1 MAACDVFDSILADP
15 DLRLDMLLE
24 PGDIQFAN
32 NYAVL
37 HSRTGF
43 EDHED
48 PAQRRKLLR
57 LWLKMAEPRQL
68 APDFP
73 GATALPRAWWSL
85 PETGAEVRSGR
96 CLAASIAR
104 FYAIWRK
111 GAGRYLNIQVN
122 PIPSIP

>member
-1 MAACDVFDSILADP
+1 VAAIYNRILRDYPEFLALFYHPFYFAHLGEAPSLSPIFSYHAGKLSCRYMRQYIELGQDLRGMPLSRVEMAACDVFDSILADP

-48 PAQRRKLLR
+48 P
-57 LWLKMAEPRQL
+57 P
-68 APDFP
+68 
-73 GATALPRAWWSL
+73 S
-85 PETGAEVRSGR
+85 
-96 CLAASIAR
+96 AANCCAC
-104 FYAIWRK
+104 
-111 GAGRYLNIQVN
+111 G
-122 PIPSIP
+122 